1 MEQGLSAGNTF
12 SLVFHK
18 PKPLHTGF
26 LLRPHPTRR
35 SKGQVSEF
43 ETPVNSL
50 IRAKTPSNSY
60 RLVVSNSTTKS
71 HTPQVRCN
79 ADTSGMRCKDF
90 CTEFAVLPRT
100 SIIITAR
107 TSSSVS
113 SVFKSMVKRLMV
125 RLLIKRVRRLC
136 TVPRAS
142 LKTPAKVV
150 TEARPSIWSRAMIL
164 RSTSSSLNTLYFIP
178 IKLTNN
184 YTY

>member
-1 MEQGLSAGNTF
+1 VLVAGNTF
-12 SLVFHK
+12 LLVFHK
-18 PKPLHTGF
+18 PKLLHIGF
-26 LLRPHPTRR
+26 LLRVYPTRR

-71 HTPQVRCN
+71 HTPQVRCS

-90 CTEFAVLPRT
+90 CTELAVLPRT

-125 RLLIKRVRRLC
+125 RLSIKRVSRLC

-142 LKTPAKVV
+142 RRTPAKVV

-164 RSTSSSLNTLYFIP
+164 RSISSNLDIL
-178 IKLTNN
+178 
-184 YTY
+184 